1 MTDLEKKIEEIVGV
15 TPLKDKPL
23 KKLGIT
29 NLDIVDMVMHL
40 EDIGYIHID
49 GDIPEESILDMTTL
63 EFKDFLKKHSLK

>member
-1 MTDLEKKIEEIVGV
+1 MTDLENKIEEIVGA
-15 TPLKDKPL
+15 TPVKDKSL

-63 EFKDFLKKHSLK
+63 EFKDYLKKHSLK